1 MHDQL
6 YIGAPNGVVLCV
18 DGMSSRGCSGRF
30 YHSYQDEPVLFG
42 GLGEMIFRM
51 EEFYDSLNFPRRSN
65 NVRNFTEEHAEHS
78 RSMEKEKEKVMADQ
92 ELLGHRGQ
100 QETFIVR
107 VQHRQNNTWQGRI
120 TWADKNKT
128 LNFRSI
134 WEMVHLM
141 ENALYENAT
150 PEEMPQV
157 ESWEDEEGKQE

>member
-1 MHDQL
+1 
-6 YIGAPNGVVLCV
+6 
-18 DGMSSRGCSGRF
+18 
-30 YHSYQDEPVLFG
+30 
-42 GLGEMIFRM
+42 
-51 EEFYDSLNFPRRSN
+51 
-65 NVRNFTEEHAEHS
+65 
-78 RSMEKEKEKVMADQ
+78 MADQ